1 RSLVP
6 LRRAE
11 LAIGT
16 AGFFARTASFL
27 KSPRFPQA
35 SGPTPPSY
43 NPVNR
48 TQPEAYFFERIIIMG
63 TEQVTLETQV
73 FLGEDVVSR
82 ELDGEAVILN
92 LESGTYFG
100 LDPVGTRIWS
110 LLQKNASLREAFE
123 TLQQEYEVAPNR
135 LEGDL
140 LRLVKELHTNGL
152 LRLASLEE
160 GHTIRA

>member
-1 RSLVP
+1 
-6 LRRAE
+6 
-11 LAIGT
+11 
-16 AGFFARTASFL
+16 
-27 KSPRFPQA
+27 
-35 SGPTPPSY
+35 
-43 NPVNR
+43 
-48 TQPEAYFFERIIIMG
+48 MG

-152 LRLASLEE
+152 LRLAPFEK
-160 GHTIRA
+160 GQTIRA